1 MTSRAFPVVYAR
13 QVPATVGFYE
23 RLGFRRHF
31 QFPADGDPTYVGL
44 RRDVDGLGVVAAEWP
59 RDRYGA
65 VVGEGV
71 RFELFVYV
79 DDVDATVEALRAHGV
94 AILREPEDMAWGER
108 LGYVADPDGNPVALA
123 HSMAAA

>member
-13 QVPATVGFYE
+13 RVPATVGFYE

-31 QFPADGDPTYVGL
+31 QFPAAGDPTYVGL
-44 RRDVDGLGVVAAEWP
+44 RRDADGLGVVAAEWP

-65 VVGEGV
+65 AVGDGV
-71 RFELFVYV
+71 RFEL
-79 DDVDATVEALRAHGV
+79 
-94 AILREPEDMAWGER
+94 